1 MGTSVAAPTRAQSL
15 HLQINPSM
23 IERLRQITKKNIL
36 PTPKPNGNKLP
47 LRTGKVNEDSLEK
60 NTSTSAPADSSDF
73 IISSAGSSPAHSPQ
87 PMDFE
92 VLSTPPRSSK
102 PKSTDFEVLAT
113 PPRSSKPRPTDFEV
127 LSTPPR
133 TTKPNEIETNRAVTT
148 KAAHSSIDDRQKACS
163 RLVKRFEESSS
174 KRTLSN
180 GVCTDSKTLEQD
192 SSSIEVL
199 EEGDQTPRVDSTA
212 KTAHAVN
219 GEVSSP
225 ATRKDLLL
233 SSPKEQNSPAL
244 SDLAPTANAEETR
257 GFSLNS
263 EDFQDVRRSFITL
276 SVSSLCCCLLSA
288 VHCSMAG
295 FHVIVGV

>member
-1 MGTSVAAPTRAQSL
+1 MTNGDSTVGTSVAAPTRAQS
-15 HLQINPSM
+15 HLQFNPSM
-23 IERLRQITKKNIL
+23 FERLRQITKDCRKNFL
-36 PTPKPNGNKLP
+36 PTPKPNGSKLP
-47 LRTGKVNEDSLEK
+47 LVTGKANEDNNLEK

-102 PKSTDFEVLAT
+102 PKSADFEVLAM
-113 PPRSSKPRPTDFEV
+113 PPRSSKPRPTDFKV
-127 LSTPPR
+127 LATPPR
-133 TTKPNEIETNRAVTT
+133 TSKPSETNQAITT

-163 RLVKRFEESSS
+163 RLVNRFEESSS

-199 EEGDQTPRVDSTA
+199 EEGDQTPPVDSAA

-225 ATRKDLLL
+225 AARKDVLC
-233 SSPKEQNSPAL
+233 SSPKEQNSP
-244 SDLAPTANAEETR
+244 LASSTNAEETR
-257 GFSLNS
+257 GFSVNS
-263 EDFQDVRRSFITL
+263 EDFREVRRSCIIFT
-276 SVSSLCCCLLSA
+276 SVISVL
-288 VHCSMAG
+288 
-295 FHVIVGV
+295 